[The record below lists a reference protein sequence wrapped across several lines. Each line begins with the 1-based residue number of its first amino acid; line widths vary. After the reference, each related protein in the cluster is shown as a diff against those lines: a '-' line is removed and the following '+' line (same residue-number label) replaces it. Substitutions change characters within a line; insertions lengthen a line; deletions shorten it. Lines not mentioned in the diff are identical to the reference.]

1 MCALYV
7 EGKAEQRV
15 TKLRLLTQ
23 CECAGT
29 LKDECGLPFACV
41 VQPFARV
48 EEAPLSKPAIVRA
61 QDIGR
66 CRQCYA
72 CVQPSLLTVSCV
84 SCAHA
89 SRHTCMCQ
97 PVSALQ
103 VCQQVLQ
110 LPDDGVGLL
119 PVRHLQRV
127 PGAEQ
132 QTVRRASRRAQ
143 PPSCGRLL

>member
-97 PVSALQ
+97 P
-103 VCQQVLQ
+103 
-110 LPDDGVGLL
+110 
-119 PVRHLQRV
+119 
-127 PGAEQ
+127 AERAAGMS
-132 QTVRRASRRAQ
+132 TSTAASRRRGGAAACAA
-143 PPSCGRLL
+143 PTTSTGS